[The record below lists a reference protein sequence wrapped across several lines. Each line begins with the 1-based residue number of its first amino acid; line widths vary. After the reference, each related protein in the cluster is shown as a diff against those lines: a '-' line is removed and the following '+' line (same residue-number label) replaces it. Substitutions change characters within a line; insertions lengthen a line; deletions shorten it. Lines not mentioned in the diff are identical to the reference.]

1 MRSCV
6 RKQPIKWDV
15 LCAHFDSQSTVYCI
29 ASVLKELKDG
39 HLIAVDGKTESHHYG
54 DRLEAVGSGNV
65 LRNLLRRFFIERKPE
80 LLRSCDSHG
89 FISLTDVAKQ

>member
-39 HLIAVDGKTESHHYG
+39 HLIAVDGKQKVIITAIG
-54 DRLEAVGSGNV
+54 
-65 LRNLLRRFFIERKPE
+65 LRRLAAGMF
-80 LLRSCDSHG
+80 
-89 FISLTDVAKQ
+89 